1 MTKSNA
7 THQHILRVADE
18 MFSTK
23 GYKSVRLRE
32 VAQVVGLK
40 HTAIYYYAASKEDL
54 YVQVMERNFKRH
66 QQGMEAA
73 IAKADNDIRSQMKA
87 VANWLISQTPMHLGR
102 MIQSDFEELRPENA
116 AKLNRLVFD
125 SMRLPLEKA
134 LLSAQE
140 QHLIETTNPSL
151 AAISF
156 ISLME
161 TVHSMRFAVSRAEK
175 ESIADTTIDIFL
187 NGLLVR

>member
-54 YVQVMERNFKRH
+54 YVQVMEQNFKRH
-66 QQGMEAA
+66 QHAMEEA
-73 IAKADNDIRSQMKA
+73 IARTNNDIRAQMKA
-87 VANWLISQTPMHLGR
+87 VASWLMSQTPMHLGR
-102 MIQSDFEELRPENA
+102 MIQSDFAELRPENA
-116 AKLNRLVFD
+116 ARLNQLIFD

-140 QHLIETTNPSL
+140 QHIIETNNPGL

-161 TVHSMRFAVSRAEK
+161 TVHSMQFASSREEK

-187 NGLLVR
+187 NGLLAR